1 MHIVKF
7 IGVIGTSLKFS
18 TFNFQLSIFSFQF
31 KMCIVVR
38 QSIKGAIMN
47 YIGVLVG
54 FITTF
59 FIVTKYLTT
68 EEVGL
73 TRILVDASI
82 LLSGLAQLGTSTS
95 AMRYY
100 PYFKDEKE
108 KDHGFFGWTV
118 ILPLFG
124 FLIFSVLFFVFKQPI
139 ENYFSQNSSLFVDYI
154 YFVIPMSFFMMYLL
168 VFETNS
174 NLLMR
179 IVVPKFIRE
188 VGIRLMTLV
197 AYLLYA
203 FDVID
208 LDGMVVAL
216 CLTYGFATLFN
227 VIYLFTLKKVSFKIQ
242 PSYVTK
248 WLRKDFI
255 FYTLFLI
262 ATSLAGNLI
271 PVLNTFFV
279 SGKLGLAV
287 AGVNTIAVYIASMVE
302 IPYRSLAAI
311 SRPQISQR
319 LKDNNILGVNELVQS
334 VSLHQLIASLFIF
347 FLIWINIDLI
357 YKLIPNG
364 DIYEA
369 AKFVVFI
376 LAIVKIVNTSLNV
389 GTTVLSYSKY
399 YYYSF
404 LFTVILTFTA
414 IVMNIKL
421 IPIWGMEGAA
431 LASLISYLVYYTALL
446 AFVKWKLD
454 VTPFSI
460 KELYILLIITSL
472 FVIDWLLQKYM
483 SGKLMSWFDV
493 EIIGRIVDSIL
504 RTSLMSLSGLVIIY
518 KSKISKQIND
528 IVDKFLSLLK
538 LI

>member
-1 MHIVKF
+1 M
-7 IGVIGTSLKFS
+7 GV
-18 TFNFQLSIFSFQF
+18 
-31 KMCIVVR
+31 VVR

-59 FIVTKYLTT
+59 FIVTKYFTT

-73 TRILVDASI
+73 TRVLVDASI
-82 LLSGLAQLGTSTS
+82 LLSGLAQLGISTS

-108 KDHGFFGWTV
+108 KDHGFFGWSV
-118 ILPLFG
+118 LIPFVG
-124 FLIFSVLFFVFKQPI
+124 FIIFSVLFFVFKQQI
-139 ENYFSQNSSLFVDYI
+139 ENYFSQNSALFVDYI
-154 YFVIPMSFFMMYLL
+154 YFVIPMAFFMMYLL
-168 VFETNS
+168 VFETDS

-188 VGIRLMTLV
+188 VGIRIMTLV
-197 AYLLYA
+197 VYLLYA
-203 FDVID
+203 FDVIS

-216 CLTYGFATLFN
+216 CLTYGIATVLN
-227 VIYLFTLKKVSFKIQ
+227 VFYLFTLKKVSFKIQ
-242 PSYVTK
+242 PSFVSR

-262 ATSLAGNLI
+262 ATSLASNLV

-287 AGVNTIAVYIASMVE
+287 AGINTIAVYIASMVE

-311 SRPQISQR
+311 SRPHISQGM
-319 LKDNNILGVNELVQS
+319 KDDNMMEVNSLTKN
-334 VSLHQLIASLFIF
+334 VSLHQFMASAFVFFI
-347 FLIWINIDLI
+347 IWINIDLI
-357 YKLIPNG
+357 YNIIPNG
-364 DIYEA
+364 NVYDE

-376 LAIVKIVNTSLNV
+376 LALVKIINTSLNV
-389 GTTVLSYSKY
+389 GATVLSYSKY
-399 YYYSF
+399 YYFSL
-404 LFTVILTFTA
+404 LFTVILTVTA

-421 IPIWGMEGAA
+421 IPLFGMEGAA
-431 LASLISYLVYYTALL
+431 LASLISYLIYYTFLL
-446 AFVKWKLD
+446 TFVNWKIK
-454 VTPFSI
+454 VSPFSV
-460 KELYILLIITSL
+460 KEFYTLVIIASL

-483 SGKLMSWFDV
+483 SGYFISLFGV
-493 EIIGRIVDSIL
+493 EIIGQIFDSVIRTMLLLLVGIV
-504 RTSLMSLSGLVIIY
+504 TIY
-518 KSKISKQIND
+518 KLRISKQVND
-528 IVDKFLSLLK
+528 IIDKFLSLLK

>member
-1 MHIVKF
+1 
-7 IGVIGTSLKFS
+7 
-18 TFNFQLSIFSFQF
+18 
-31 KMCIVVR
+31 
-38 QSIKGAIMN
+38 MN

-100 PYFKDEKE
+100 PYFKEEKE
-108 KDHGFFGWTV
+108 KAHGFFGWTV

-154 YFVIPMSFFMMYLL
+154 YFVIPMSFFMLYLL

-242 PSYVTK
+242 PSYVT
-248 WLRKDFI
+248 
-255 FYTLFLI
+255 
-262 ATSLAGNLI
+262 
-271 PVLNTFFV
+271 
-279 SGKLGLAV
+279 
-287 AGVNTIAVYIASMVE
+287 
-302 IPYRSLAAI
+302 
-311 SRPQISQR
+311 
-319 LKDNNILGVNELVQS
+319 
-334 VSLHQLIASLFIF
+334 
-347 FLIWINIDLI
+347 
-357 YKLIPNG
+357 
-364 DIYEA
+364 
-369 AKFVVFI
+369 
-376 LAIVKIVNTSLNV
+376 
-389 GTTVLSYSKY
+389 
-399 YYYSF
+399 
-404 LFTVILTFTA
+404 
-414 IVMNIKL
+414 
-421 IPIWGMEGAA
+421 
-431 LASLISYLVYYTALL
+431 
-446 AFVKWKLD
+446 
-454 VTPFSI
+454 
-460 KELYILLIITSL
+460 
-472 FVIDWLLQKYM
+472 
-483 SGKLMSWFDV
+483 
-493 EIIGRIVDSIL
+493 
-504 RTSLMSLSGLVIIY
+504 
-518 KSKISKQIND
+518 
-528 IVDKFLSLLK
+528 
-538 LI
+538 

>member
-1 MHIVKF
+1 M
-7 IGVIGTSLKFS
+7 G
-18 TFNFQLSIFSFQF
+18 
-31 KMCIVVR
+31 IVVR
-38 QSIKGAIMN
+38 QSIKGSIMN
-47 YIGVLVG
+47 YLGVLVG

-73 TRILVDASI
+73 TRVLVDASI

-108 KDHGFFGWTV
+108 RDHGFFGWSV
-118 ILPLFG
+118 IIPLFG
-124 FLIFSVLFFVFKQPI
+124 FIIFSILFFIFKQPI
-139 ENYFSQNSSLFVDYI
+139 ENYFSQNSELFVDYI

-179 IVVPKFIRE
+179 IVIPKFIRE

-197 AYLLYA
+197 VYLLYA
-203 FDVID
+203 FDVIN
-208 LDGMVVAL
+208 LDGMVISL
-216 CLTYGFATLFN
+216 CLTYGIATVLN
-227 VIYLFTLKKVSFKIQ
+227 IIYLFSLKKVSFKIE
-242 PSYVTK
+242 PAYVSK

-311 SRPQISQR
+311 SRPHISQGM
-319 LKDNNILGVNELVQS
+319 KDNNMTDVNAMTKN
-334 VSLHQLIASLFIF
+334 VSLHQFMASAIIF

-357 YKLIPNG
+357 YSLIPNG
-364 DIYEA
+364 KVYDE
-369 AKFVVFI
+369 AKFVVLI
-376 LAIVKIVNTSLNV
+376 LSVVKIINTSLNV
-389 GTTVLSYSKY
+389 GATVLSYSKY
-399 YYYSF
+399 YYYSL
-404 LFTVILTFTA
+404 LFTVILTVTA
-414 IVMNIKL
+414 IYMNIKL

-431 LASLISYLVYYTALL
+431 LASLVSYIVYYAFLL
-446 AFVKWKLD
+446 TFVNWKIK
-454 VTPFSI
+454 VSPFSI
-460 KELYILLIITSL
+460 KELYTMLIVLSM
-472 FVIDWLLQKYM
+472 FVIDFLLQNYI
-483 SGKLMSWFDV
+483 SEYIISIFNV
-493 EIIGRIVDSIL
+493 ELIGRILDSIV
-504 RTSLMSLSGLVIIY
+504 RTSVLSVLGIVIIY
-518 KSKISKQIND
+518 KSKISKQVND
-528 IVDKFLSLLK
+528 IIDKFLSMLK

>member
-1 MHIVKF
+1 M
-7 IGVIGTSLKFS
+7 G
-18 TFNFQLSIFSFQF
+18 
-31 KMCIVVR
+31 IVVR
-38 QSIKGAIMN
+38 QSIKGSIMN
-47 YIGVLVG
+47 YLGVLVG

-73 TRILVDASI
+73 TRVLVDASI

-108 KDHGFFGWTV
+108 RDHGFFGWSV
-118 ILPLFG
+118 IIPLFG
-124 FLIFSVLFFVFKQPI
+124 FIIFSILFFIFKQPI
-139 ENYFSQNSSLFVDYI
+139 ENYFSQNSELFVDYI

-179 IVVPKFIRE
+179 IVIPKFIRE

-197 AYLLYA
+197 VYLLYA
-203 FDVID
+203 FDIIN
-208 LDGMVVAL
+208 LDGMVISL
-216 CLTYGFATLFN
+216 CLTYGIATVLN
-227 VIYLFTLKKVSFKIQ
+227 IIYLFSLKKVSFKIE
-242 PSYVTK
+242 PAYVSK

-311 SRPQISQR
+311 SRPHISQGM
-319 LKDNNILGVNELVQS
+319 KDNNMTDVNAMTKN
-334 VSLHQLIASLFIF
+334 VSLHQFMASAIIF

-357 YKLIPNG
+357 YSLIPNG
-364 DIYEA
+364 KVYDE
-369 AKFVVFI
+369 AKFVVLI
-376 LAIVKIVNTSLNV
+376 LSVVKIINTSLNV
-389 GTTVLSYSKY
+389 GATVLSYSKY
-399 YYYSF
+399 YYYSL
-404 LFTVILTFTA
+404 LFTVILTVTA
-414 IVMNIKL
+414 IYMNIKL

-431 LASLISYLVYYTALL
+431 LASLVSYIVYYAFLL
-446 AFVKWKLD
+446 TFVNWKIK
-454 VTPFSI
+454 VSPFSI
-460 KELYILLIITSL
+460 KELYTMLIVLSM
-472 FVIDWLLQKYM
+472 FVIDFLLQNYI
-483 SGKLMSWFDV
+483 SEYIISIFNV
-493 EIIGRIVDSIL
+493 ELIGRILDSIV
-504 RTSLMSLSGLVIIY
+504 RTSVLSVLGIVIIY
-518 KSKISKQIND
+518 KSKISKQVND
-528 IVDKFLSLLK
+528 IIDKFLSMLK

>member
-1 MHIVKF
+1 M
-7 IGVIGTSLKFS
+7 G
-18 TFNFQLSIFSFQF
+18 
-31 KMCIVVR
+31 IVVR

-73 TRILVDASI
+73 TRILVDAAI
-82 LLSGLAQLGTSTS
+82 LLSSLAQLGVSTS

-118 ILPLFG
+118 IIPFFG
-124 FLIFSVLFFVFKQPI
+124 FIIFTILFFVFKQPI
-139 ENYFSQNSSLFVDYI
+139 ENYFSQNSALFVDYI
-154 YFVIPMSFFMMYLL
+154 YFVIPMAFFMVYLL

-197 AYLLYA
+197 VYLLYA
-203 FDVID
+203 FDVIN
-208 LDGMVVAL
+208 LDGMVIAL
-216 CLTYGFATLFN
+216 CLTYGIATVFN

-262 ATSLAGNLI
+262 VTSLAGNLI

-287 AGVNTIAVYIASMVE
+287 AGINTIAVYIASMVE

-311 SRPQISQR
+311 SRPNISQGM
-319 LKDNNILGVNELVQS
+319 KDSDYHAVNGLIKS
-334 VSLHQLIASLFIF
+334 VSLHQFIVSCFIF

-357 YKLIPNG
+357 YNVIPNG
-364 DIYEA
+364 NVYDE

-376 LAIVKIVNTSLNV
+376 LSIVKIVNTSLNV
-389 GTTVLSYSKY
+389 GATVLSYSKY
-399 YYYSF
+399 YYYSL
-404 LFTVILTFTA
+404 LFTMILTFTA

-421 IPIWGMEGAA
+421 IPMWGMEGAA
-431 LASLISYLVYYTALL
+431 LASLISYMVYYLVLL
-446 AFVKWKLD
+446 TFVNWKLKLS
-454 VTPFSI
+454 PFSI
-460 KELYILLIITSL
+460 KEFYALVIIVSL

-483 SGKLMSWFDV
+483 SVRLISLFDV
-493 EIIGRIVDSIL
+493 EILGQTIDSVVRTLLMSIL
-504 RTSLMSLSGLVIIY
+504 GVIIIY
-518 KSKISKQIND
+518 KSGISKQIND
-528 IVDKFLSLLK
+528 IINKCLSLLK

>member
-1 MHIVKF
+1 M
-7 IGVIGTSLKFS
+7 GV
-18 TFNFQLSIFSFQF
+18 
-31 KMCIVVR
+31 VVR

-47 YIGVLVG
+47 YLGVLVG

-82 LLSGLAQLGTSTS
+82 LLSGLAQLGTNTS

-118 ILPLFG
+118 IIPFFG
-124 FLIFSVLFFVFKQPI
+124 FVIFSILFFVFKQPI
-139 ENYFSQNSSLFVDYI
+139 VNYFSQNSELFVNYI
-154 YFVIPMSFFMMYLL
+154 YFVIPMAFFMLYLL

-197 AYLLYA
+197 VYLLYA
-203 FDVID
+203 FDVIN
-208 LDGMVVAL
+208 LDGMVIAL
-216 CLTYGFATLFN
+216 CLTYGIATFFN

-242 PSYVTK
+242 PSYVSK

-287 AGVNTIAVYIASMVE
+287 AGINTIAVYIASLVE
-302 IPYRSLAAI
+302 IPYRSLSAI
-311 SRPQISQR
+311 SRPHISQGM
-319 LKDNNILGVNELVQS
+319 KDNDMKEVNKLAKS
-334 VSLHQLIASLFIF
+334 VSLHQFIVSFFIF
-347 FLIWINIDLI
+347 FVIWINIDLI
-357 YKLIPNG
+357 YTLIPNG
-364 DIYEA
+364 NVYDE

-376 LAIVKIVNTSLNV
+376 LALVKIINTSLNV
-389 GTTVLSYSKY
+389 GVTVLSYSKY
-399 YYYSF
+399 YYYS
-404 LFTVILTFTA
+404 LFFTIILTATA
-414 IVMNIKL
+414 IIMNIKL

-431 LASLISYLVYYTALL
+431 LASLISYLIYYTLL
-446 AFVKWKLD
+446 LIFVNWKLN
-454 VTPFSI
+454 VTPLSI
-460 KELYILLIITSL
+460 KEFYTLLIIVSL
-472 FVIDWLLQKYM
+472 FAIDFLMQKYM
-483 SGKLMSWFDV
+483 SCRLIHLFNV
-493 EIIGRIVDSIL
+493 EIIGQLTDSGI
-504 RTSLMSLSGLVIIY
+504 RTLAMSLLGVVAIY
-518 KSKISKQIND
+518 KLNISKQIND
-528 IVDKFLSLLK
+528 IINKFLSFLK

>member
-1 MHIVKF
+1 M
-7 IGVIGTSLKFS
+7 G
-18 TFNFQLSIFSFQF
+18 
-31 KMCIVVR
+31 IVVR
-38 QSIKGAIMN
+38 QSIKGSIMN
-47 YIGVLVG
+47 YLGVLVG

-82 LLSGLAQLGTSTS
+82 LLSGLAQLGTNTS

-100 PYFKDEKE
+100 PYFKEENE

-118 ILPLFG
+118 IIPFFG
-124 FLIFSVLFFVFKQPI
+124 FIIFSVLFFIFKQPI
-139 ENYFSQNSSLFVDYI
+139 ENYFSQNSELFVNYI
-154 YFVIPMSFFMMYLL
+154 YFVIPMAFFMLYLL

-197 AYLLYA
+197 VYLLYA
-203 FDVID
+203 FDVIN
-208 LDGMVVAL
+208 LDGMVIAL
-216 CLTYGFATLFN
+216 CLTYGIATFFN

-242 PSYVTK
+242 PSYVSK

-287 AGVNTIAVYIASMVE
+287 AGINTIAVYIASLVE
-302 IPYRSLAAI
+302 IPYRSLSAI
-311 SRPQISQR
+311 SRPHISQGM
-319 LKDNNILGVNELVQS
+319 KDNDMKEVNKLAKS
-334 VSLHQLIASLFIF
+334 VSLHQFIASFFIF
-347 FLIWINIDLI
+347 FIIWINIDLI
-357 YKLIPNG
+357 YTLIPNG
-364 DIYEA
+364 NVYDE

-376 LAIVKIVNTSLNV
+376 LALVKIINTSLNV
-389 GTTVLSYSKY
+389 GVTVLSYSKY
-399 YYYSF
+399 YYYS
-404 LFTVILTFTA
+404 LFFTIILTATA
-414 IVMNIKL
+414 IIMNIKL

-431 LASLISYLVYYTALL
+431 LASLISYLIYYTLL
-446 AFVKWKLD
+446 LMFVNRKLH
-454 VTPFSI
+454 VTPLSM
-460 KELYILLIITSL
+460 KEFYTLLIIVAL
-472 FVIDWLLQKYM
+472 FAIDFLLQKYM
-483 SGKLMSWFDV
+483 SCRLIHLFNV
-493 EIIGRIVDSIL
+493 EIIGQITDSLI
-504 RTSLMSLSGLVIIY
+504 RTFAMSLLGVVAIY
-518 KSKISKQIND
+518 KLCISKQIND
-528 IVDKFLSLLK
+528 IINKFLSFLK

>member
-1 MHIVKF
+1 M
-7 IGVIGTSLKFS
+7 GV
-18 TFNFQLSIFSFQF
+18 
-31 KMCIVVR
+31 VVR

-73 TRILVDASI
+73 TRVLVDASI
-82 LLSGLAQLGTSTS
+82 LLSSLAQLGISTS

-108 KDHGFFGWTV
+108 KDHGFFGWSLIIPFV
-118 ILPLFG
+118 G
-124 FLIFSVLFFVFKQPI
+124 FIIFTALFFVFQQPI
-139 ENYFSQNSSLFVDYI
+139 ENYFSKNSELFVDYI

-188 VGIRLMTLV
+188 VGIRLMTLIV
-197 AYLLYA
+197 YLLYA

-216 CLTYGFATLFN
+216 CLTYGVATILN
-227 VIYLFTLKKVSFKIQ
+227 IIYLLTLKKVSFKIQ
-242 PSYVTK
+242 PAFVTK

-262 ATSLAGNLI
+262 ATSLASNLI
-271 PVLNTFFV
+271 PFLNTFFV

-287 AGVNTIAVYIASMVE
+287 AGINTIAVYIASMVE

-311 SRPQISQR
+311 SRPHISQGM
-319 LKDNNILGVNELVQS
+319 KDNNRKEVDTLVKN
-334 VSLHQLIASLFIF
+334 VSLHQFLASAFIF
-347 FLIWINIDLI
+347 FMIWINIDLL

-364 DIYEA
+364 NVYVE

-376 LAIVKIVNTSLNV
+376 LALVKIINTSFNV
-389 GTTVLSYSKY
+389 GATVLSYSRY
-399 YYYSF
+399 YYYSL
-404 LFTVILTFTA
+404 LFTVILTVTA
-414 IVMNIKL
+414 IFANVKL
-421 IPIWGMEGAA
+421 IPLFGMEGAA
-431 LASLISYLVYYTALL
+431 LASLTSYLIYYAFLL
-446 AFVKWKLD
+446 SFVSWK
-454 VTPFSI
+454 VGVSPFSV
-460 KELYILLIITSL
+460 KEFYTLLIIVSL
-472 FVIDWLLQKYM
+472 FLLNGLSQKYL
-483 SGKLMSWFDV
+483 SVYLISLFDS
-493 EIIGRIVDSIL
+493 EMIGMILDSVARTLILSVIGIV
-504 RTSLMSLSGLVIIY
+504 VIY
-518 KSKISKQIND
+518 KLNISRQVND
-528 IVDKFLSLLK
+528 IIDKVLSFFNR
-538 LI
+538 